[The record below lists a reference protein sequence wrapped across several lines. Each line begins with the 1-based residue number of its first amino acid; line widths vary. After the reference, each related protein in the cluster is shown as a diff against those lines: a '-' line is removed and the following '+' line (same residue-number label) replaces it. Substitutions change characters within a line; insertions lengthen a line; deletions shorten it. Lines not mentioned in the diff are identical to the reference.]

1 MMHFCITIKQLFG
14 FFASG
19 YGPKLH
25 SSKAAASSIM
35 NSACSNIPAPTL
47 DAKPATGLLP
57 LVTLAIGFVMAM
69 LDVTVVNVALP
80 SIALQFTVPLT
91 NLVWIVDGYTLTFA
105 ALLLV
110 AGALAD
116 RYGAKRVY
124 LAGLGVFTLAS
135 LLCGLAPNA
144 DMLILARMLQ
154 GLGAALFMPSSLSLL
169 THAYDDEQVRNRM
182 LAAWSAIV
190 AVAGAA
196 GPLLGGVLI
205 HQFGWRG
212 IFLINIPLG
221 LVGLWLAR
229 NRILAAPRRPRAL
242 NPVSHL
248 LGVIALSSLCFALIQ
263 GNAYGWSSGPIVA
276 MVALC
281 LAAAMLLVRR
291 ERRHAEP
298 IIPRALFATTQF
310 AAANGVGFLINLAA
324 YGQLFLLSLFL
335 QQGRGADA
343 LQTGVQLVPM
353 LAVFSIGN
361 LLSSR
366 VSARWNVSASLVGGV
381 SLATAMS
388 AAGIFAFS
396 PDMAYW
402 PLALIVAVANLGV
415 GVAVP
420 AMTSVVMQVSGRSH
434 ANSAAAALNAN
445 RQSGALVGVA
455 LMGAILHLLPDWHA
469 NLPVS
474 YVVITM
480 GYLLAAMLTWR
491 HLRHAR
497 NA

>member
-1 MMHFCITIKQLFG
+1 MTTACPQAPVPAVDVKPITG
-14 FFASG
+14 W
-19 YGPKLH
+19 
-25 SSKAAASSIM
+25 
-35 NSACSNIPAPTL
+35 
-47 DAKPATGLLP
+47 LP

-91 NLVWIVDGYTLTFA
+91 DLVWIVDGYTLTFA

-116 RYGAKRVY
+116 RYGAKTIY
-124 LAGLGVFTLAS
+124 LSGLGVFTLAS

-144 DMLILARMLQ
+144 DSLIAARMLQ
-154 GLGAALFMPSSLSLL
+154 GVGAALFMPSSLSLL
-169 THAYDDEQVRNRM
+169 THAYEDEQVRNRM

-212 IFLINIPLG
+212 IFLINLPLG
-221 LVGLWLAR
+221 IVGLWLAR
-229 NRILAAPRRPRAL
+229 RRVQAAPRRPRAL
-242 NPVSHL
+242 NPLSHL
-248 LGVIALSSLCFALIQ
+248 LGVVALSSLCFVLIQ
-263 GNAYGWSSGPIVA
+263 GNAYGWTSSRIAGVA
-276 MVALC
+276 ALC
-281 LAAAMLLVRR
+281 AVAVVLLVRR

-298 IIPRALFATTQF
+298 ILPRALFKTTQF
-310 AAANGVGFLINLAA
+310 AAANGVGFLINLAS

-335 QQGRGADA
+335 QHARGTDA
-343 LQTGVQLVPM
+343 LQTGIQLVPM

-361 LLSSR
+361 MISGR
-366 VSARWNVSASLVGGV
+366 VSARWNVSASLLGGV
-381 SLATAMS
+381 SLATIMS
-388 AAGIFAFS
+388 AAGIYAFS

-402 PLALIVAVANLGV
+402 PFALMVALGNLGV
-415 GVAVP
+415 GIAVP
-420 AMTSVVMQVSGRSH
+420 AMTSVVMQVSGKHH

-455 LMGAILHLLPDWHA
+455 LMGTILHLLPDWHA
-469 NLPVS
+469 SLPVA
-474 YVVITM
+474 YVVI
-480 GYLLAAMLTWR
+480 AASYAVAVALVWR
-491 HLRHAR
+491 HLRRAR

>member
-1 MMHFCITIKQLFG
+1 MRTACPT
-14 FFASG
+14 
-19 YGPKLH
+19 
-25 SSKAAASSIM
+25 AALP
-35 NSACSNIPAPTL
+35 PAPAAT
-47 DAKPATGLLP
+47 APRPVATGLLP

-80 SIALQFTVPLT
+80 SIAQQFTVPLT
-91 NLVWIVDGYTLTFA
+91 DQVWIVDGYTLTFA

-116 RYGAKRVY
+116 RYGAKTIY

-135 LLCGLAPNA
+135 LLCGIAP
-144 DMLILARMLQ
+144 DGDLLIAARMLQ

-169 THAYDDEQVRNRM
+169 THAYEDEQVRNRM

-196 GPLLGGVLI
+196 GPLLGGLLI

-212 IFLINIPLG
+212 IFLINLPLG

-229 NRILAAPRRPRAL
+229 RRIQAAPRRPRAL
-242 NPVSHL
+242 NPLSHT
-248 LGVIALSSLCFALIQ
+248 LGVTALAALCFVLIQ
-263 GNAYGWSSGPIVA
+263 GNAYGWSSPPI
-276 MVALC
+276 
-281 LAAAMLLVRR
+281 LASGAAGVLAILALVRR

-298 IIPRALFATTQF
+298 ILPRALFQTTQF

-335 QQGRGADA
+335 QQSRGADA
-343 LQTGVQLVPM
+343 LQTGIQLVPM

-361 LLSSR
+361 LLSGRLST
-366 VSARWNVSASLVGGV
+366 RWNVSTALLGGIA
-381 SLATAMS
+381 LATAMS
-388 AAGIFAFS
+388 AVGLLTFA
-396 PDMAYW
+396 PDMAYR
-402 PLALIVAVANLGV
+402 PFAAIIALANLGV
-415 GVAVP
+415 GIAVP
-420 AMTSVVMQVSGRSH
+420 AMTSVVMQVAGKHH

-445 RQSGALVGVA
+445 RQAGALVGVA
-455 LMGAILHLLPDWHA
+455 LMGTILHLLPDWHA
-469 NLPVS
+469 SLPAA
-474 YVVITM
+474 YAVITA
-480 GYLLAAMLTWR
+480 GYLGAAALVWR
-491 HLRHAR
+491 HLRRAR

>member
-1 MMHFCITIKQLFG
+1 
-14 FFASG
+14 
-19 YGPKLH
+19 
-25 SSKAAASSIM
+25 M
-35 NSACSNIPAPTL
+35 NSVCSNAPAPTQ
-47 DAKPATGLLP
+47 AVRPAAAGLMP
-57 LVTLAIGFVMAM
+57 LITLAIGFVMAM

-91 NLVWIVDGYTLTFA
+91 DLVWIVDGYTLTFA

-116 RYGAKRVY
+116 RYGAKTVY

-135 LLCGLAPNA
+135 LLCGLAPDA
-144 DMLILARMLQ
+144 DTLILARMLQ

-212 IFLINIPLG
+212 IFLINLPLG
-221 LVGLWLAR
+221 LAGLWLAR
-229 NRILAAPRRPRAL
+229 NRIEAAPRRPRAL
-242 NPVSHL
+242 NPLSHL
-248 LGVIALSSLCFALIQ
+248 LGIIGLSSLCFVLIQ
-263 GNAYGWSSGPIVA
+263 GNAYGWTSSRIAGIA
-276 MVALC
+276 ALG
-281 LAAAMLLVRR
+281 LAAAVLLVRR

-335 QQGRGADA
+335 QQARGADA
-343 LQTGVQLVPM
+343 LQTGLQLVPM

-366 VSARWNVSASLVGGV
+366 VSARWNVSISLLGGI

-388 AAGIFAFS
+388 AAGIFAFA

-402 PLALIVAVANLGV
+402 PFAVIVALANLGV

-420 AMTSVVMQVSGRSH
+420 AMTSVVMQVSGKNH

-455 LMGAILHLLPDWHA
+455 LIGTILHLMPDWQA
-469 NLPVS
+469 SLPTA
-474 YVVITM
+474 YALITA
-480 GYLLAAMLTWR
+480 GYLLAAALVWQ

>member
-1 MMHFCITIKQLFG
+1 M
-14 FFASG
+14 S
-19 YGPKLH
+19 
-25 SSKAAASSIM
+25 
-35 NSACSNIPAPTL
+35 SACRPVSISPLEVQPA
-47 DAKPATGLLP
+47 AGWVP

-80 SIALQFTVPLT
+80 SIALQFDVPLT
-91 NLVWIVDGYTLTFA
+91 DLVWIVDGYTLTFA

-116 RYGAKRVY
+116 RYGARTIY
-124 LAGLGVFTLAS
+124 LAGLGVFTAAS
-135 LLCGLAPNA
+135 LLCGLAP
-144 DMLILARMLQ
+144 DSTTLIAARMLQ
-154 GLGAALFMPSSLSLL
+154 GIGAALFMPSSLSLL

-190 AVAGAA
+190 AVAGAS

-221 LVGLWLAR
+221 LAGLWLAR
-229 NRILAAPRRPRAL
+229 SRIAAAPRRPRAL
-242 NPVSHL
+242 NPASHL
-248 LGVIALSSLCFALIQ
+248 LGVVALSSLCYALIQ
-263 GNAYGWSSGPIVA
+263 GNAYGWTSAPIA
-276 MVALC
+276 LTAALC
-281 LAAAMLLVRR
+281 VAAVALLVRR

-298 IIPRALFATTQF
+298 IIPRALFSTPQF

-335 QQGRGADA
+335 QQARGADA
-343 LQTGVQLVPM
+343 LQTGIQLVPM

-361 LLSSR
+361 FVSGR
-366 VSARWNVSASLVGGV
+366 VSARWNVSASLLGGV

-396 PDMAYW
+396 PDIAYG
-402 PLALIVAVANLGV
+402 PFAIVIALANLGV
-415 GVAVP
+415 GIAVP
-420 AMTSVVMQVSGRSH
+420 AMTSIVMQVSGKHH

-455 LMGAILHLLPDWHA
+455 VMGALLHLMPDW
-469 NLPVS
+469 NDSLPAA
-474 YVVITM
+474 YVVIAL
-480 GYLLAAMLTWR
+480 GYLAAAGLAWR
-491 HLRHAR
+491 YLRRDR
-497 NA
+497 NR

>member
-1 MMHFCITIKQLFG
+1 MRT
-14 FFASG
+14 
-19 YGPKLH
+19 
-25 SSKAAASSIM
+25 
-35 NSACSNIPAPTL
+35 ACSAPSVPPLPANASPRP
-47 DAKPATGLLP
+47 AATGLLP

-80 SIALQFTVPLT
+80 SIAQQFTVPLT
-91 NLVWIVDGYTLTFA
+91 DLVWIVDGYTLTFA

-116 RYGAKRVY
+116 RYGAKTIY
-124 LAGLGVFTLAS
+124 LCGLGVFTLAS
-135 LLCGLAPNA
+135 LLCGIAPNG
-144 DMLILARMLQ
+144 DLLIAARMLQ

-169 THAYDDEQVRNRM
+169 THAYEDEQVRNRM

-212 IFLINIPLG
+212 IFLINLPLG
-221 LVGLWLAR
+221 LAGLWLAR
-229 NRILAAPRRPRAL
+229 QRIQAAPKRPRAL
-242 NPVSHL
+242 NPISHL
-248 LGVIALSSLCFALIQ
+248 LGVIALASLCFILIQ
-263 GNAYGWSSGPIVA
+263 GNTYGWSSAPILA
-276 MVALC
+276 AVALC
-281 LAAAMLLVRR
+281 VLATVALVRR

-298 IIPRALFATTQF
+298 ILPRALFQTTQF

-335 QQGRGADA
+335 QQARGADA
-343 LQTGVQLVPM
+343 LETGIQLVPM
-353 LAVFSIGN
+353 LAVFFIGN

-366 VSARWNVSASLVGGV
+366 VSARWNVSTALLGGI
-381 SLATAMS
+381 SLAAAMS
-388 AAGIFAFS
+388 AVGLFTFA
-396 PDMAYW
+396 PDMPYW
-402 PLALIVAVANLGV
+402 PFAMVVALANLGV

-420 AMTSVVMQVSGRSH
+420 AMTSVVMQVSGRHH

-455 LMGAILHLLPDWHA
+455 LMGTILHLLPDWHA
-469 NLPVS
+469 SLPAA
-474 YVVITM
+474 YAIIAG
-480 GYLLAAMLTWR
+480 GYLGAGLLVWR
-491 HLRHAR
+491 HLRGTR

>member
-25 SSKAAASSIM
+25 SSKAAAFSIM
-35 NSACSNIPAPTL
+35 NSACSHIPAPTL

-91 NLVWIVDGYTLTFA
+91 DLVWIVDGYTLTFA

-281 LAAAMLLVRR
+281 LAAAVLLVRR

-343 LQTGVQLVPM
+343 LQTGR
-353 LAVFSIGN
+353 ATG
-361 LLSSR
+361 
-366 VSARWNVSASLVGGV
+366 AHACGV
-381 SLATAMS
+381 L
-388 AAGIFAFS
+388 
-396 PDMAYW
+396 
-402 PLALIVAVANLGV
+402 
-415 GVAVP
+415 
-420 AMTSVVMQVSGRSH
+420 H
-434 ANSAAAALNAN
+434 
-445 RQSGALVGVA
+445 RQSAVQPRLRALERIGVP
-455 LMGAILHLLPDWHA
+455 G
-469 NLPVS
+469 
-474 YVVITM
+474 
-480 GYLLAAMLTWR
+480 GRRLAGHGHERRR
-491 HLRHAR
+491 HLRLLARHGVLAVSPHRRGCQPGRGRRRPRNDQRGHAGFGQKPCQ
-497 NA
+497 

>member
-1 MMHFCITIKQLFG
+1 MR
-14 FFASG
+14 
-19 YGPKLH
+19 P
-25 SSKAAASSIM
+25 
-35 NSACSNIPAPTL
+35 ACSTAPLPVEPALRP
-47 DAKPATGLLP
+47 AATGLLP

-80 SIALQFTVPLT
+80 SIAQQFTVPLT
-91 NLVWIVDGYTLTFA
+91 DLVWIVDGYTLTFA

-116 RYGAKRVY
+116 RYGAKTVY

-135 LLCGLAPNA
+135 LLCGIAPGG
-144 DMLILARMLQ
+144 DLLIAARMLQ

-169 THAYDDEQVRNRM
+169 THAYEDDQVRNRM

-212 IFLINIPLG
+212 IFLINLPLG
-221 LVGLWLAR
+221 LAGLWLAR
-229 NRILAAPRRPRAL
+229 RRIQAAPRRPRAL
-242 NPVSHL
+242 NPLSHVF
-248 LGVIALSSLCFALIQ
+248 GVVALSSLCFALIQ
-263 GNAYGWSSGPIVA
+263 GNAYGWDSLPILGA
-276 MVALC
+276 ALVFL
-281 LAAAMLLVRR
+281 LAATLLIHR

-298 IIPRALFATTQF
+298 IIPRALFQTTQF
-310 AAANGVGFLINLAA
+310 AAANGVGFLINLAS

-335 QQGRGADA
+335 QQARGADA
-343 LQTGVQLVPM
+343 LETGIQLVPM

-361 LLSSR
+361 LISSR
-366 VSARWNVSASLVGGV
+366 ISARWNVSASLLGGILLATV
-381 SLATAMS
+381 MSLAGL
-388 AAGIFAFS
+388 AAFT
-396 PDMAYW
+396 PDMPYRPFAAVV
-402 PLALIVAVANLGV
+402 ALANLGV
-415 GVAVP
+415 GIAVP
-420 AMTSVVMQVSGRSH
+420 AMTSVVMQVSGKHH

-455 LMGAILHLLPDWHA
+455 LMGTILHLLPDWHA
-469 NLPVS
+469 RLPAS
-474 YVVITM
+474 YVIIATA
-480 GYLLAAMLTWR
+480 YLVAAMLVWR

-497 NA
+497 NT

>member
-1 MMHFCITIKQLFG
+1 MRTSCSAPSVPPLPAN
-14 FFASG
+14 AS
-19 YGPKLH
+19 PR
-25 SSKAAASSIM
+25 
-35 NSACSNIPAPTL
+35 PA
-47 DAKPATGLLP
+47 ATGLLP

-80 SIALQFTVPLT
+80 SIAQQFTVPLT
-91 NLVWIVDGYTLTFA
+91 DLVWIVDGYTLTFA

-116 RYGAKRVY
+116 RYGAKTIY
-124 LAGLGVFTLAS
+124 LCGLGVFTVAS
-135 LLCGLAPNA
+135 LLCGIAPNG
-144 DMLILARMLQ
+144 DLLIAARMLQ

-169 THAYDDEQVRNRM
+169 THAYEDEQVRNRM

-212 IFLINIPLG
+212 IFLINLPLG
-221 LVGLWLAR
+221 LAGLWLAR
-229 NRILAAPRRPRAL
+229 QRIQAAPKRPRAL
-242 NPVSHL
+242 NPISHL
-248 LGVIALSSLCFALIQ
+248 LGVIALASLCFILIQ
-263 GNAYGWSSGPIVA
+263 GNAYGWSSAPILA
-276 MVALC
+276 AVALC
-281 LAAAMLLVRR
+281 VLATVALVRR

-298 IIPRALFATTQF
+298 ILPRALFQTTQF

-335 QQGRGADA
+335 QQARGADA
-343 LQTGVQLVPM
+343 LETGIQLVPM
-353 LAVFSIGN
+353 LAFFSIGN

-366 VSARWNVSASLVGGV
+366 VSARWNVSTALLGGI
-381 SLATAMS
+381 SLAAAMS
-388 AAGIFAFS
+388 AVGLFTFA
-396 PDMAYW
+396 PDMPYW
-402 PLALIVAVANLGV
+402 PFAMVVALANLGV

-420 AMTSVVMQVSGRSH
+420 AMTSVVMQVSGRHH

-455 LMGAILHLLPDWHA
+455 LMGTILHLLPDWHA
-469 NLPVS
+469 SLPAA
-474 YVVITM
+474 YAIIAG
-480 GYLLAAMLTWR
+480 GYLGAGLLVWR
-491 HLRHAR
+491 HLRGTR

>member
-1 MMHFCITIKQLFG
+1 
-14 FFASG
+14 
-19 YGPKLH
+19 
-25 SSKAAASSIM
+25 M
-35 NSACSNIPAPTL
+35 NSACPNIPAASL
-47 DAKPATGLLP
+47 DAKPAAAGLLP

-91 NLVWIVDGYTLTFA
+91 DLVWIVDGYTLTFA

-116 RYGAKRVY
+116 RYGAKTVY
-124 LAGLGVFTLAS
+124 LAGLAVFTVAS

-190 AVAGAA
+190 AVAGAS

-221 LVGLWLAR
+221 LAGLWLAR
-229 NRILAAPRRPRAL
+229 SRILAAPRRPRAL
-242 NPVSHL
+242 NPLSHL
-248 LGVIALSSLCFALIQ
+248 LGVIALSSLCFVLIQ
-263 GNAYGWSSGPIVA
+263 GNSYGWSSTRIMGMA
-276 MVALC
+276 ALC
-281 LAAAMLLVRR
+281 AAAALLLVLR
-291 ERRHAEP
+291 ERRHADP
-298 IIPRALFATTQF
+298 IIPRALFVTPQF
-310 AAANGVGFLINLAA
+310 AAANGVGFLINLGS

-335 QQGRGADA
+335 QQARGADA
-343 LQTGVQLVPM
+343 LQTGLQLVPM

-361 LLSSR
+361 LISSR
-366 VSARWNVSASLVGGV
+366 ISARWNVSTALLGGM
-381 SLATAMS
+381 SLAAVMS
-388 AAGIFAFS
+388 SAGIFVFS

-402 PLALIVAVANLGV
+402 PFAVAVALSNLGV
-415 GVAVP
+415 GIAVP
-420 AMTSVVMQVSGRSH
+420 AMTSVVMQVSGKGL

-455 LMGAILHLLPDWHA
+455 LMGTILHLLPDWRA
-469 NLPVS
+469 SLPSAYAVIAAS
-474 YVVITM
+474 YLIAVALV
-480 GYLLAAMLTWR
+480 WR
-491 HLRHAR
+491 HLRRAR

>member
-1 MMHFCITIKQLFG
+1 MRT
-14 FFASG
+14 
-19 YGPKLH
+19 
-25 SSKAAASSIM
+25 
-35 NSACSNIPAPTL
+35 ACSTAPVPPAPAAT
-47 DAKPATGLLP
+47 APRPVATGLLP

-80 SIALQFTVPLT
+80 SIAQQFTVPLT
-91 NLVWIVDGYTLTFA
+91 DLVWIVDGYTLTFA

-116 RYGAKRVY
+116 RYGAKTIY

-135 LLCGLAPNA
+135 LLCGIASDGNL
-144 DMLILARMLQ
+144 LIAARMLQ

-169 THAYDDEQVRNRM
+169 THAYEDEQVGNRM

-212 IFLINIPLG
+212 IFLINLPLG

-229 NRILAAPRRPRAL
+229 RRIQPAPRRPRAL
-242 NPVSHL
+242 NPQSHV
-248 LGVIALSSLCFALIQ
+248 LGVTALAALCFVLIQ
-263 GNAYGWSSGPIVA
+263 GNAYGWSSAPILASAAVGVVA
-276 MVALC
+276 T
-281 LAAAMLLVRR
+281 LALVRR

-298 IIPRALFATTQF
+298 ILPRALFQTTQF

-335 QQGRGADA
+335 QQARGADA
-343 LQTGVQLVPM
+343 LQTGIQLVPM

-361 LLSSR
+361 LLSGR
-366 VSARWNVSASLVGGV
+366 VSSRWNVSTALLGGIA
-381 SLATAMS
+381 LATAMS
-388 AAGIFAFS
+388 AIGLLTFA
-396 PDMAYW
+396 PDMPYRPFAAII
-402 PLALIVAVANLGV
+402 ALANLGV
-415 GVAVP
+415 GIAVP
-420 AMTSVVMQVSGRSH
+420 AMTSVVMQVSGKHH

-445 RQSGALVGVA
+445 RQAGALVGVA
-455 LMGAILHLLPDWHA
+455 LMGTILHLLPDWHA
-469 NLPVS
+469 SLPAA
-474 YVVITM
+474 YAVITA
-480 GYLLAAMLTWR
+480 GYLGAAVLVWR
-491 HLRHAR
+491 HLRRAR

>member
-1 MMHFCITIKQLFG
+1 MHFCITIKQLYG
-14 FFASG
+14 FFASMKA
-19 YGPKLH
+19 PTLL
-25 SSKAAASSIM
+25 SSKAVEPRTIM
-35 NSACSNIPAPTL
+35 NSACPHASAL
-47 DAKPATGLLP
+47 DAKPAAAGLLP

-91 NLVWIVDGYTLTFA
+91 DLVWIVDGYTLTFA

-116 RYGAKRVY
+116 RYGAKTIY

-135 LLCGLAPNA
+135 LLCGLASGA

-169 THAYDDEQVRNRM
+169 THAYDDEQTRNRM

-196 GPLLGGVLI
+196 GPLMGGVLI

-221 LVGLWLAR
+221 LAGLWLAR
-229 NRILAAPRRPRAL
+229 RRIQPAPRRPRTL
-242 NPVSHL
+242 NPLSHL
-248 LGVIALSSLCFALIQ
+248 LGVTALSSLCFALIQ
-263 GNAYGWSSGPIVA
+263 GNAYGWTSARIA
-276 MVALC
+276 
-281 LAAAMLLVRR
+281 LAAALFLGSAALLLRR

-298 IIPRALFATTQF
+298 IVPRALFATPQF
-310 AAANGVGFLINLAA
+310 AAANGIGFLINLAS

-335 QQGRGADA
+335 QQARGADA
-343 LQTGVQLVPM
+343 LQTGIELVPM

-361 LLSSR
+361 LISAR
-366 VSARWNVSASLVGGV
+366 ISARWNVSASLLGGMA
-381 SLATAMS
+381 LA
-388 AAGIFAFS
+388 AALSSVAIYAVTPGL
-396 PDMAYW
+396 AYW
-402 PLALIVAVANLGV
+402 PFAAIVALANLGV
-415 GVAVP
+415 GIAVP
-420 AMTSVVMQVSGRSH
+420 AMTSVVMQVSGKSH

-455 LMGAILHLLPDWHA
+455 LMGTILHLLPQWRDA
-469 NLPVS
+469 LPVA
-474 YVVITM
+474 YGVIAAS
-480 GYLLAAMLTWR
+480 YLLAVALGWR
-491 HLRHAR
+491 YLRRAR